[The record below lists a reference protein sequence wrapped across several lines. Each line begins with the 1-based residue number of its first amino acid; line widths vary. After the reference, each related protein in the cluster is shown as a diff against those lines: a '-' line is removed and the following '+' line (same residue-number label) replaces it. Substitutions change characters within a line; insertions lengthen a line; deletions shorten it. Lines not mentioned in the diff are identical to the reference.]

1 MLKYYLGYCYGNGI
15 GINKENKDQIK
26 WYMKSRCVEVH
37 TNLGGC
43 YQYDIGTDKAKTKA
57 FECGIGTDK
66 NETKSFEWYLKSAGE
81 YHAVAQKYVGVLPYK
96 K

>member
-26 WYMKSRCVEVH
+26 WYMKSRCVKVH

-43 YQYDIGTDKAKTKA
+43 YQYDIGTDKAKQKHLN
-57 FECGIGTDK
+57 GTDK

>member
-26 WYMKSRCVEVH
+26 WYMKSRSFAGCPSKQC
-37 TNLGGC
+37 NLRLC
-43 YQYDIGTDKAKTKA
+43 YAS
-57 FECGIGTDK
+57 GIGTDK